1 MNSQKVREKAESRV
15 VSITVLMV
23 RSPLCPMPFAMT
35 KQLIVVDEPHITSR
49 RHQQVIPEPQMNS

>member
-35 KQLIVVDEPHITSR
+35 KQLMVVEEPHITSAATSR
-49 RHQQVIPEPQMNS
+49 SFRNPR

>member
-35 KQLIVVDEPHITSR
+35 KQLMVVDETTSLS
-49 RHQQVIPEPQMNS
+49 HHHCLL

>member
-1 MNSQKVREKAESRV
+1 MREKAESRV

-35 KQLIVVDEPHITSR
+35 KQLMVVDEPHITRAATSR
-49 RHQQVIPEPQMNS
+49 SFRNPR